1 MIGYRPPSM
10 SEHLTQL
17 ACKVDFG
24 ATDGEDLTTDDKNE
38 DEQEEEKPFQQP
50 HWPFEGVRN
59 KVRLVIFNLKIF
71 ILTTSFGRKKLIVL
85 F

>member
-1 MIGYRPPSM
+1 M
-10 SEHLTQL
+10 SENLTQL

-38 DEQEEEKPFQQP
+38 NEEDDEKPFQQP

-59 KVRLVIFNLKIF
+59 KIRYDKFLVRFRSDYN
-71 ILTTSFGRKKLIVL
+71 VL
-85 F
+85 HICS